1 MKKSVK
7 ILFTT
12 LLVGLAVALTSCADL
27 LDAVG
32 GAVTEAASLQ
42 NETFDATVGGK
53 YVAFVFKADVDSEH
67 SSTYKMDVVIGDYTY
82 TDQYTWYLDNQD
94 LEGERDVVIY
104 RNGTEEG
111 RLSPDALLP
120 QVLTPVGYFYLGTI
134 GVGDSGAVA
143 VSSSNHFNRR

>member
-42 NETFDATVGGK
+42 NETFDATVGGT
-53 YVAFVFKADVDSEH
+53 YVALAFKVDSDTEN
-67 SSTYKMDVVIGDYTY
+67 STYKMDVTIGENTY
-82 TDQYTWYLDNQD
+82 TNEYTWFLDNED
-94 LEGERDVVIY
+94 LEGERDVVIF
-104 RNGTEEG
+104 RNGTEVG

-120 QVLTPVGYFYLGTI
+120 QVLTPTGSFPLGTF
-134 GVGDSGAVA
+134 GTGAVI